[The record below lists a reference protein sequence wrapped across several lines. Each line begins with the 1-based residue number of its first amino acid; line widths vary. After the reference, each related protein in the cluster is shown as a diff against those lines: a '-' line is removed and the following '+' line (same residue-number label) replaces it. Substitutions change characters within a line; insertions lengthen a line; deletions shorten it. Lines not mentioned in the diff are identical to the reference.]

1 MSNFYES
8 LAEEIDQT
16 HHVQN
21 KPNLNPPQ
29 PGTWQQLII
38 DARNYKKEILLVLI
52 LDLLF
57 SYLVYLVIS
66 G

>member
-16 HHVQN
+16 SQVQN

-38 DARNYKKEILLVLI
+38 DARMHKKEIFLVFI
-52 LDLLF
+52 LDVLF
-57 SYLVYLVIS
+57 SWLVYLAIT
-66 G
+66 